1 LLTNNII
8 RVGLDGSAVANT
20 GNNTTLSHRGC
31 YGASGAKRCHI
42 TNDISTTNCCSF
54 QMRINLASIP
64 PVLKWWCP
72 LLHIQA
78 AKCPSLR
85 RAMGYN
91 ALEPSY
97 TIHTFLGGI
106 ATAANA
112 FKRLQKQEAY

>member
-1 LLTNNII
+1 MDQLWPI
-8 RVGLDGSAVANT
+8 RA
-20 GNNTTLSHRGC
+20 TTLLSVT
-31 YGASGAKRCHI
+31 GAAMVLQVPRDATSLKVLI
-42 TNDISTTNCCSF
+42 LSTTNCCSF

-97 TIHTFLGGI
+97 TIHTFLSGI
-106 ATAANA
+106 CYSC
-112 FKRLQKQEAY
+112 KRFQKIAKTGSILILLMA